1 MKKKVSL
8 NQCMALTGYLEKNQK
23 VKIEYLTIK
32 KKIIHFFN
40 FLILIFLNLNNY
52 LKKIK

>member
-1 MKKKVSL
+1 MKRILIITDEKSSL

-32 KKIIHFFN
+32 KK
-40 FLILIFLNLNNY
+40 LYIFY
-52 LKKIK
+52 QIS